1 MILSPDK
8 NNQDLLGT
16 IVEFAYAEYGSA
28 LEMLAA
34 AKKAKSSKLKIGY
47 IRHALDE
54 YRHTGLLFQV
64 LSNQVKKGVGQFKRE
79 YKFSPQNVI
88 HKGYVDKEA
97 YLVEKFPLKK
107 FVEFVYSNEY
117 LAKESFD
124 YLSKRIGDAK
134 SVETLKN
141 IMKDELNHADDS
153 EATLEAIQKDE
164 LVHHGMAKKF
174 YESKFPNAKLQI
186 AFKREKIKNRF
197 RMFYYKN
204 LRFLNKVFDPILN
217 FIINIFG
224 KVVNLI
230 SLPDK
235 DKRNLMSS
243 NSNSVV

>member
-243 NSNSVV
+243 NSNSVL

>member
-1 MILSPDK
+1 MIISPDK
-8 NNQDLLGT
+8 KDQDLLGT
-16 IVEFAYAEYGSA
+16 LVEFAYAEYGSA
-28 LEMLAA
+28 LEMLTA
-34 AKKAKSSKLKIGY
+34 AKKATSPKLKLGY

-64 LSNQVKKGVGQFKRE
+64 LSNQVKNGVGEFKRE

-88 HKGYVDKEA
+88 LKGYVDKEGF
-97 YLVEKFPLKK
+97 LVEKFPLKK

-124 YLSKRIGDAK
+124 YLSKRIKDTK
-134 SVETLKN
+134 SVNTLKN
-141 IMKDELNHADDS
+141 IMDDELNHADDS

-174 YESKFPNAKLQI
+174 YESKFPDARLQI
-186 AFKREKIKNRF
+186 AFKREKMKNKF
-197 RMFYYKN
+197 RMFYFKN
-204 LRFLNKVFDPILN
+204 LKFLNKIFDPILN
-217 FIINIFG
+217 FIINVFG

-230 SLPDK
+230 NLPDK

>member
-8 NNQDLLGT
+8 KNQDLLGT
-16 IVEFAYAEYGSA
+16 VVEFAYAEYGSA

-34 AKKAKSSKLKIGY
+34 AKRAKSPKLKIGY

-88 HKGYVDKEA
+88 LKGYVDKEGF
-97 YLVEKFPLKK
+97 LVEKFPLKK

-134 SVETLKN
+134 SIETLKN
-141 IMKDELNHADDS
+141 IMDDELNHADDS
-153 EATLEAIQKDE
+153 QATLEAIQKDE

-186 AFKREKIKNRF
+186 AFKREKIKNKF

-230 SLPDK
+230 SVPDK